1 MLKLINYSDKSIAV
15 VGEGTKEYK
24 DKLAELGGRYNRN
37 LKDGP
42 GWIFSIKHTE
52 KVQSFLDEIGN
63 RSPSGSTNSEAE
75 PVEEDE
81 PENSEAEDNI
91 QNIKKFCGSLSQTS
105 ISETRKIFTELDPL
119 SQKLFLHWG
128 FEILSHKSKYSD
140 DTYML
145 AYRLFRL
152 FRGGDGSDIPSYKKY
167 SKMPEVDKL
176 YSIASN
182 WKDKLSKPTPP
193 KATRTKPTPPKA
205 NRTKPTSAKAARTKY
220 DKEYQKYPEPES
232 EIDPLYI
239 YYTSLFKEKPES
251 KLAIVWLTEHGI
263 FEGDERDELVDEYK
277 KIK

>member
-24 DKLAELGGRYNRN
+24 DKLAELGGRYNKN
-37 LKDGP
+37 LNQGP

-63 RSPSGSTNSEAE
+63 RSSSEE
-75 PVEEDE
+75 QSDSE

-91 QNIKKFCGSLSQTS
+91 LTVKKFCRSLSEKS
-105 ISETRKIFTELDPL
+105 ISETRKIFTELDQL

-152 FRGGDGSDIPSYKKY
+152 FRGKDGSDIASYKKY

-193 KATRTKPTPPKA
+193 KAARTKPTPAKA
-205 NRTKPTSAKAARTKY
+205 ARSKPTSAKAARTKY